1 MDNLIF
7 STVQID
13 SIIARHNDCRNIALQ
28 FELHFRQLHGID
40 IYAAMA
46 VSGQNLN
53 GRDKSLTLL
62 K

>member
-1 MDNLIF
+1 
-7 STVQID
+7 
-13 SIIARHNDCRNIALQ
+13 LQ